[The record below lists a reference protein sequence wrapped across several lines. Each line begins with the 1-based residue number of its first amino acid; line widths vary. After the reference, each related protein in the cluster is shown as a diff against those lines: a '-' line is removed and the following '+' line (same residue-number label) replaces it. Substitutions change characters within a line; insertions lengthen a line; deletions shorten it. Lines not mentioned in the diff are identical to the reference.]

1 MKYFIITVDTEGDN
15 LWEYVPGTIIHTQ
28 NSRYIPRFQELCNQ
42 FNFKPVWLINYEMAN
57 DDYLVE
63 YIKPKL
69 RANLCEVGIH
79 LHAWNNPPLFELQGP
94 FNGNSYLIEYPLKV
108 RREKFEVLFNL
119 LSERF
124 NFKPVSH
131 RAGRWAMDDDY
142 FKLLEEFGITT
153 DCSFTPGINWQNNPG
168 STTMNGSNYS
178 SVRHT
183 AHWVGKIFEVP
194 VTILGSRNPLSGS
207 FKQKIKTMLLGK
219 QIWLRPSSFS
229 LEEMKYVCKKSM
241 NNDEVDYVEFM
252 IHSSE
257 FMPGGSPY
265 FRDNESI
272 EMLFNRISGLF
283 KYASSM
289 GYIGVTLQE
298 YYQIKN
304 RG

>member
-1 MKYFIITVDTEGDN
+1 
-15 LWEYVPGTIIHTQ
+15 
-28 NSRYIPRFQELCNQ
+28 
-42 FNFKPVWLINYEMAN
+42 
-57 DDYLVE
+57 
-63 YIKPKL
+63 
-69 RANLCEVGIH
+69 
-79 LHAWNNPPLFELQGP
+79 
-94 FNGNSYLIEYPLKV
+94 
-108 RREKFEVLFNL
+108 
-119 LSERF
+119 
-124 NFKPVSH
+124 
-131 RAGRWAMDDDY
+131 MDDDY